1 VRYNDGSIYSDWS
14 ETWQFEVSETG
25 VGIEE
30 NNLVDEVKLYPNPAQ
45 NQATIESNV
54 VISSLQIMDYTGRIL
69 LSQSNVNAT
78 QQQLDLSKLGAGM
91 YLVLVKTETG
101 NQTVKTLVVH

>member
-1 VRYNDGSIYSDWS
+1 
-14 ETWQFEVSETG
+14 
-25 VGIEE
+25 
-30 NNLVDEVKLYPNPAQ
+30 
-45 NQATIESNV
+45 
-54 VISSLQIMDYTGRIL
+54 MDYTGRIL